1 MKLLLTADTLGGVWT
16 YCMELCAGLKP
27 YGVEIALATL
37 GRRLSKRQRAEVA
50 ALDHVRLYESDYKL
64 CWMPDP
70 WADVERS
77 TRWLK
82 ALEKEVKPDILHL
95 NDLGLGNAAWRAPML
110 LGAHSCVCSWW
121 RAVKGE
127 PAPAPEWDRYRMQ
140 VWVTCQH
147 ADLIVAPSQAMLAAL
162 EQNNGRLPESRVIYN
177 GREFPALPAT
187 PSDAAPEKQPLFFS
201 AGRIWD
207 EAKNI
212 ASLAR
217 IAPRLPWP
225 VYVAGETQTPDGT
238 DGGNLTGVRSLGP
251 LEPDALADWLQKASV
266 YVMPARY
273 EPFGLSILEAARA
286 GCALVLGDIPSLREI
301 WGDAARYVH
310 PDDDEQL
317 TRTLQELADDPVQR
331 AQLAQQAQDRA
342 RRYSREQMAA
352 EYWAAYRHLQEM
364 RAAQKARPEI
374 SQHSHL
380 LFTG

>member
-1 MKLLLTADTLGGVWT
+1 
-16 YCMELCAGLKP
+16 
-27 YGVEIALATL
+27 
-37 GRRLSKRQRAEVA
+37 
-50 ALDHVRLYESDYKL
+50 KL

-127 PAPAPEWDRYRMQ
+127 PAPAPDWDRYRMQ
-140 VWVTCQH
+140 EWVTCQQ

-177 GREFPALPAT
+177 GREFPALPSADT
-187 PSDAAPEKQPLFFS
+187 TSAAGPEKQPLFFS

-225 VYVAGETQTPDGT
+225 VYVAGE
-238 DGGNLTGVRSLGP
+238 
-251 LEPDALADWLQKASV
+251 
-266 YVMPARY
+266 
-273 EPFGLSILEAARA
+273 
-286 GCALVLGDIPSLREI
+286 
-301 WGDAARYVH
+301 
-310 PDDDEQL
+310 
-317 TRTLQELADDPVQR
+317 
-331 AQLAQQAQDRA
+331 
-342 RRYSREQMAA
+342 
-352 EYWAAYRHLQEM
+352 
-364 RAAQKARPEI
+364 
-374 SQHSHL
+374 
-380 LFTG
+380 

>member
-50 ALDHVRLYESDYKL
+50 ALDHVQLYESDYKL
-64 CWMPDP
+64 CWMPEP
-70 WADVERS
+70 WADVEHS

-82 ALEKEVKPDILHL
+82 ALEKELKPNVLHL
-95 NDLGLGNAAWRAPML
+95 NDLGLGNAAWRTPML
-110 LGAHSCVCSWW
+110 LAAHSCVCSWW

-127 PAPAPEWDRYRMQ
+127 PAPAPDWDRYRMQ
-140 VWVTCQH
+140 VWVSCMH

-162 EQNNGRLPESRVIYN
+162 AQHNGRLPESRVIYN
-177 GREFPALPAT
+177 GREFPALPPVNST
-187 PSDAAPEKQPLFFS
+187 MPEKQPLFFS
-201 AGRIWD
+201 AGRGWD

-217 IAPRLPWP
+217 IAPSLPWP
-225 VYVAGETQTPDGT
+225 VYVAGETQAPASTEDRT
-238 DGGNLTGVRSLGP
+238 LTGIRSLGQ
-251 LEPDALADWLQKASV
+251 LEPEALAGWLHKAAV

-301 WGDAARYVH
+301 WGDTARYVH
-310 PDDDEQL
+310 PDDDTQL
-317 TRTLQELADDPVQR
+317 ARTLQELADDPAQR

-352 EYWAAYRHLQEM
+352 EYWAAYRHLQE
-364 RAAQKARPEI
+364 AHEAQKARPES
-374 SQHSHL
+374 SQRSHL
-380 LFTG
+380 LYTG

>member
-37 GRRLSKRQRAEVA
+37 GRRLSKRQRAEIA

-121 RAVKGE
+121 RAVQGA
-127 PAPAPEWDRYRMQ
+127 PAPAPVGDRYRMQ

-162 EQNNGRLPESRVIYN
+162 EQNYGQLPESRVIYN
-177 GREFPALPAT
+177 GREFPALP
-187 PSDAAPEKQPLFFS
+187 SDTTSGAGPEKQPLFFS

-225 VYVAGETQTPDGT
+225 VYVAGETQAPDGT
-238 DGGNLTGVRSLGP
+238 DGSTLSSVRTLGP
-251 LEPDALADWLQKASV
+251 LEPEALAGWLHKPSA
-266 YVMPARY
+266 YVRPPPH
-273 EPFGLSILEAARA
+273 EP
-286 GCALVLGDIPSLREI
+286 
-301 WGDAARYVH
+301 
-310 PDDDEQL
+310 
-317 TRTLQELADDPVQR
+317 
-331 AQLAQQAQDRA
+331 
-342 RRYSREQMAA
+342 SR
-352 EYWAAYRHLQEM
+352 
-364 RAAQKARPEI
+364 PP
-374 SQHSHL
+374 L
-380 LFTG
+380 L